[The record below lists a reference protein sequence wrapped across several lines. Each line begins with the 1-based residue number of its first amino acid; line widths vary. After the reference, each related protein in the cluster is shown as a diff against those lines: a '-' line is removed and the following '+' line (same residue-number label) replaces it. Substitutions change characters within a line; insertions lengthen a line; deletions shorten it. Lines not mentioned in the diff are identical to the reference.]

1 MEFFLRYRLS
11 ETLITLLTINASTF
25 ERYQNIKT
33 NIHLILANCQEVK
46 LIILPVELP
55 AISATLTSLGLALC
69 SAKLL
74 HCGANLPFA
83 FDLKRS

>member
-1 MEFFLRYRLS
+1 MPQ
-11 ETLITLLTINASTF
+11 LLNVA
-25 ERYQNIKT
+25 K
-33 NIHLILANCQEVK
+33 ILASCQEVK

-55 AISATLTSLGLALC
+55 PISAPLTSLGLALC

-74 HCGANLPFA
+74 HCGANLLFA